1 MAIYTFVVLHESEDE
16 WADQVEARIRSV
28 CAQVLLREDLL
39 ERLDDVGAA
48 QGSPDAYA
56 VIVYLASVSGC
67 ASETIAGELDVAQRE
82 AYTVVPIVRAGA
94 EIATVMPDGIRRLNA
109 LEWGVE
115 SPALAL
121 LLLRAFGL
129 IEMERRLFLSY
140 RRAETAALALQLR
153 DALSR
158 RGYDVFLDRFS
169 VPPGAD
175 FQRRIDIEL
184 SDKAFVLLVES
195 SSAVHSPWV
204 QHEVTYA
211 LSHHIAVLSLTMPDV
226 GPPGVFEAVD
236 EALRHRLKVGDFEN
250 DAVEPDGVLTGT
262 SLATVLDAVEV
273 ASARQL
279 RRKRSQLLGTMR
291 DWLSQAGFDW
301 QAVTDW
307 GGVAS
312 RPDSAPK
319 AMMVTARP
327 PSARALRETDILR
340 RQADCP
346 TATLVHDTI
355 DQDAESTELLDWIM
369 SDRPLTTV
377 ALAGMPNTLGI

>member
-1 MAIYTFVVLHESEDE
+1 MATYTLVILHEGEDE
-16 WADQVEARIRSV
+16 WAEQVEARIRFV
-28 CAQVLLREDLL
+28 CTQVLLRDDLL

-56 VIVYLASVSGC
+56 VVVYLASGSGC
-67 ASETIAGELDVAQRE
+67 ASERIAGELDLARRE
-82 AYTVVPIVRAGA
+82 AYTVVPIVRPGA
-94 EIATVMPDGIRRLNA
+94 EIATVMPVGIRRLNA
-109 LEWGVE
+109 LEWGDE

-129 IEMERRLFLSY
+129 IEIERRLFLSY
-140 RRAETAALALQLR
+140 RRAETSALALQLR

-250 DAVEPDGVLTGT
+250 DALDPDGVLTDA
-262 SLATVLDAVEV
+262 SLATVLDAIEV
-273 ASARQL
+273 VSARQL

-291 DWLSQAGFDW
+291 DWLSQAGFEW

-312 RPDSAPK
+312 RANSSPK

-340 RQADCP
+340 RGADCP
-346 TATLVHDTI
+346 TGTLVHDTI
-355 DQDAESTELLDWIM
+355 DQDPDSAELLGWIM

-377 ALAGMPNTLGI
+377 ALAAMPNALGI